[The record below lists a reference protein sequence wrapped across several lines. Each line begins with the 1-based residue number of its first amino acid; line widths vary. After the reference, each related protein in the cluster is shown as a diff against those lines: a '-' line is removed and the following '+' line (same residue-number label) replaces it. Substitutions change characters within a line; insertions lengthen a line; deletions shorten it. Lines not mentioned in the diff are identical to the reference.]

1 MRREFATVLAEL
13 RDGLADSAA
22 RGGARL
28 VSAEMTLPM
37 DVLVVARDGG
47 VTLLADVPRTR
58 ADDAW
63 RDTPSR
69 VRITWQAV
77 EGKAR

>member
-1 MRREFATVLAEL
+1 MRRELAIVLAEL

-28 VSAEMTLPM
+28 MSAEMTLPM

-47 VTLLADVPRTR
+47 LTLLADVPRTR
-58 ADDAW
+58 AGEAW
-63 RDTPSR
+63 RGAPSR
-69 VRITWQAV
+69 VRIAWQAV
-77 EGKAR
+77 EGM